1 MERVTDRLGVIVSGG
16 FWEPY
21 QALLPEFVRD
31 TGIAVETL
39 SGASQGTGPK
49 TIGWQLEHG
58 ARIDVVILSR
68 EGLDELAAGGRIR
81 QGSDT
86 PLARAALAAAVRLGA
101 PKPDIHTRDAFRQTL
116 LDAGTV
122 VMPGSTSGLFVRDA
136 VFPQLG
142 IADRVRA
149 KVLPRGTD
157 STAALAAGEADLALG
172 PVSELVGQPGIELVG
187 PLPDAVQLVQVF
199 TAAIVDTA
207 HRIAEARR
215 LIAFLASPRA
225 AAAIR
230 RFGMEP
236 AGASAKSA

>member
-1 MERVTDRLGVIVSGG
+1 V
-16 FWEPY
+16 
-21 QALLPEFVRD
+21 
-31 TGIAVETL
+31 
-39 SGASQGTGPK
+39 
-49 TIGWQLEHG
+49 
-58 ARIDVVILSR
+58 
-68 EGLDELAAGGRIR
+68 
-81 QGSDT
+81 
-86 PLARAALAAAVRLGA
+86 
-101 PKPDIHTRDAFRQTL
+101 
-116 LDAGTV
+116 
-122 VMPGSTSGLFVRDA
+122 
-136 VFPQLG
+136 VFPRLG

-215 LIAFLASPRA
+215 LIAFLASSRA

-236 AGASAKSA
+236 AGAAAESA